1 MAMVTSG
8 LECYVPAFTVELV
21 DKGMKI
27 PKDSLTAIDIDEDLE
42 NPAMFT
48 LSFNESIDL
57 NTQKFRWLDS
67 EAVTP
72 GTEVLIS
79 FGYASSKSQG
89 SMRGKIKAVTPGFLS
104 SGIPSLSVEGYDLS
118 HDLQKT
124 QGKMSYS
131 KVSYSQIAAEI
142 AGDNGLNQA
151 GIASTRIIHP
161 KVERKKNE
169 KDYTFLKRLAEEIGF
184 EVFMRDKTLYFREPQ
199 DTQKG
204 AVDFVFRNNIISFN
218 PRLSTAALAN
228 EVEVTAW
235 DEKGKETISET
246 ASISELKSAAGIPN
260 FDSLVEKSQGK
271 KVKVRLEGKVI
282 RSREEAKAIALSELK
297 RRNKGFIEG
306 KLECTGNPQLS
317 PGMTI
322 NVDKIGKLFSGIY
335 YVTKAKH
342 TLGDGGYKTTLDVR
356 RSVF

>member
-8 LECYVPAFTVELV
+8 LESYVPAFTVELV

-27 PKDSLTAIDIDEDLE
+27 PKDSITGIDIDEDLE

-67 EAVTP
+67 EAIAP
-72 GTEVLIS
+72 GTEMIIS
-79 FGYASSKSQG
+79 FGYVSSKSQG
-89 SMRGKIKAVTPGFLS
+89 LMRGRIKAVTPGFLAT
-104 SGIPSLSVEGYDLS
+104 GIPSLSVAGYDLA

-124 QGKMSYS
+124 QGEMSYN
-131 KVSYSQIAAEI
+131 KVSYSQIAAKI
-142 AGDNGLNQA
+142 AGDNGLNKA
-151 GIASTRIIHP
+151 GIESTRITHE
-161 KVERKKNE
+161 KVERQKNE
-169 KDYTFLKRLAEEIGF
+169 KDYAFLKRLAEEIGF
-184 EVFMRDKTLYFREPQ
+184 EVFVRDKTLYFREPR

-204 AVDFVFRNNIISFN
+204 TIDFVFRNNIISFN

-235 DEKGKETISET
+235 NEKGKETISET
-246 ASISELKSAAGIPN
+246 ARLGELKSAVGIPN
-260 FDSLVEKSQGK
+260 FDSLVEESQGK

-282 RSREEAKAIALSELK
+282 RSREEAKAIALAELK

-306 KLECTGNPQLS
+306 SLECTGNPLLS

-322 NVDKIGKLFSGIY
+322 NIDKIGKLFSGVY
-335 YVTKAKH
+335 YVTKTKH